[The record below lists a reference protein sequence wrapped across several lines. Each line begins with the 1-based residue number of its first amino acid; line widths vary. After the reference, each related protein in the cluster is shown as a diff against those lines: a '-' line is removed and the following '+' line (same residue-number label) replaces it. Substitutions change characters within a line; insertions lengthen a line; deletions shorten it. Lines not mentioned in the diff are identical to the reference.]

1 MQYVDASFS
10 ELLVDLFD
18 WAVRSRRTPPAL
30 VGAFPPGS
38 DFRSEVPDAVLD
50 RALLPLLGRAD
61 RGLSK
66 LRVLQR
72 GPVHTY
78 LLYVVLALVSVLLVA
93 R

>member
-1 MQYVDASFS
+1 M
-10 ELLVDLFD
+10 
-18 WAVRSRRTPPAL
+18 
-30 VGAFPPGS
+30 
-38 DFRSEVPDAVLD
+38 PDAVLD
-50 RALLPLLGRAD
+50 RVLLPLLGAAD

-78 LLYVVLALVSVLLVA
+78 LLYVVLAVVSVLLVA